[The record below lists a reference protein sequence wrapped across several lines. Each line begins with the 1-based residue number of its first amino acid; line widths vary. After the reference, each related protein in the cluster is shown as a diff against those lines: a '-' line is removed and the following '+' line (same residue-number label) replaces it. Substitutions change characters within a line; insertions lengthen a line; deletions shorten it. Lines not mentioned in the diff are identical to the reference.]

1 MCFRITKALH
11 QLQGKPLT
19 ESELLEKVKSYFH
32 DCDLNNDGKITEDEF
47 LKAGA
52 DIAEMFELADAD
64 E

>member
-1 MCFRITKALH
+1 M
-11 QLQGKPLT
+11 T